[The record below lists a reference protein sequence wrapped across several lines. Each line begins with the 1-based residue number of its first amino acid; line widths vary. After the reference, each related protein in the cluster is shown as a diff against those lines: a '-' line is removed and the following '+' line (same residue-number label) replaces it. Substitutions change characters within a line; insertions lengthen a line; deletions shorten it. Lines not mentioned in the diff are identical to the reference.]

1 LSSLTKILILVGV
14 ILAIGAGLVVWKT
27 KYGTHH
33 AENLNSLSKA
43 EMELLLKD
51 ANPMMLKRLAEDPEL
66 KKKQT
71 DNLKQ
76 MLALASQ
83 ARKDGLDKGENV
95 EQELQ
100 NIEAELIAVNYDREI
115 NKDKGSMPPFGFI
128 TEEQVKQFWE
138 GGHEEDFKKFIDTK
152 INLMKET
159 NPEMKDREIS
169 PEEMEQAKEFYAK
182 IKIYEKEYKDKLK
195 AGTISQEL
203 QDKIQLQV
211 KLQKVQFLAR
221 LYSKKLEDK
230 ATVTDE
236 DINKYLAAHPELD
249 PKDKKAKAEEI
260 LNRAK
265 AGEDFAKL
273 ANEFS
278 TDPGNQNPQGEPQG
292 GIYKD
297 VPKGR
302 MMPEFEAA
310 ALALEPGQ
318 IAPNLVETPYGYHI
332 IKLEKKG
339 ETKDQSGQPSVMYDV
354 RHILISTGVKDPE
367 NPMSREMPVK
377 EFVRAKLQEEKEKQI
392 LDELVAKNNV
402 QVAEDFAIPAVSDEQ
417 KLPQHRLRKAKLRQ
431 NRQLKSNFKQKR

>member
-182 IKIYEKEYKDKLK
+182 I
-195 AGTISQEL
+195 
-203 QDKIQLQV
+203 
-211 KLQKVQFLAR
+211 
-221 LYSKKLEDK
+221 
-230 ATVTDE
+230 
-236 DINKYLAAHPELD
+236 
-249 PKDKKAKAEEI
+249 
-260 LNRAK
+260 
-265 AGEDFAKL
+265 
-273 ANEFS
+273 
-278 TDPGNQNPQGEPQG
+278 
-292 GIYKD
+292 
-297 VPKGR
+297 
-302 MMPEFEAA
+302 
-310 ALALEPGQ
+310 
-318 IAPNLVETPYGYHI
+318 
-332 IKLEKKG
+332 
-339 ETKDQSGQPSVMYDV
+339 
-354 RHILISTGVKDPE
+354 
-367 NPMSREMPVK
+367 
-377 EFVRAKLQEEKEKQI
+377 
-392 LDELVAKNNV
+392 
-402 QVAEDFAIPAVSDEQ
+402 
-417 KLPQHRLRKAKLRQ
+417 
-431 NRQLKSNFKQKR
+431 